1 MVISEEQSEIV
12 IHPPTES
19 RVPRKRGSRA
29 GQRPASRN
37 LKRCI
42 DILGSAA
49 LILVFSP
56 ILLVVGLLVAIDDGW
71 PILHRR
77 RVVGEHGEF
86 DALKFRT
93 MRRDADAILNA
104 DPVLRAEFER
114 NFKLKNDPRITR
126 SGAILR
132 KFSLD
137 ELPQLFNVLV
147 GQMSLVGPRMF
158 TAKELHKYGP
168 YQSVVLSVRPGLT
181 GYWQVNGRQ
190 NVTYDERVKMD
201 VYYIENWSLY
211 ADVKILL
218 MTPLKV
224 FRREG
229 AY

>member
-1 MVISEEQSEIV
+1 MVVSEQQSELAGA
-12 IHPPTES
+12 ES
-19 RVPRKRGSRA
+19 RAALKPAARA
-29 GQRPASRN
+29 AGFSMQRA
-37 LKRCI
+37 LKRLL
-42 DILGSAA
+42 DIVGSAA
-49 LILVFSP
+49 LILVLSP
-56 ILLVVGLLVAIDDGW
+56 LFALVALFVLLDDGW
-71 PILHRR
+71 PLIHRR
-77 RVVGEHGEF
+77 RCVGEHGEF

-126 SGAILR
+126 SGKILR

-137 ELPQLFNVLV
+137 ELPQLFNVLI

-158 TAKELHKYGP
+158 TRRELPKYAE
-168 YQSVVLSVRPGLT
+168 YKDLVLSVRPGLT

-190 NVTYDERVKMD
+190 NVSYDERVRMD
-201 VYYIENWSLY
+201 VYYIEHWSLFS
-211 ADVKILL
+211 DLKILFL
-218 MTPLKV
+218 TPLKV

>member
-1 MVISEEQSEIV
+1 MVISEQQSEIF
-12 IHPPTES
+12 ISSPTES
-19 RVPRKRGSRA
+19 RVPLKRTARA
-29 GQRPASRN
+29 GQRSISRN
-37 LKRCI
+37 LKRCM
-42 DILGSAA
+42 DILGSAV
-49 LILVFSP
+49 LIIIFSP
-56 ILLVVGLLVAIDDGW
+56 ILLLVGLLVAIDDGW

-77 RVVGEHGEF
+77 RCVSANGEF

-104 DPVLRAEFER
+104 DPVLRAEFEL

-137 ELPQLFNVLV
+137 ELPQLFNVLA

-158 TAKELHKYGP
+158 TAKELDKYGP
-168 YQSVVLSVRPGLT
+168 YKDLVRSVRPGLT

-190 NVTYDERVKMD
+190 TVSYDERVKMD
-201 VYYIENWSLY
+201 VYYIENWSLF

-218 MTPLKV
+218 LTPLKV

>member
-12 IHPPTES
+12 VSSPSEPLVPVKRISPANQMSVS
-19 RVPRKRGSRA
+19 RI
-29 GQRPASRN
+29 

-49 LILVFSP
+49 LIAIFSP
-56 ILLVVGLLVAIDDGW
+56 LFLIVGLLVAIDDGW
-71 PILHRR
+71 PIIHRR
-77 RVVGEHGEF
+77 RCLGEHGEF

-114 NFKLKNDPRITR
+114 NFKLKNDPRITK

-158 TAKELHKYGP
+158 TAKELDKYGP
-168 YQSVVLSVRPGLT
+168 YKDLVLSVRPGVT

-190 NVTYDERVKMD
+190 NVSYDERVKMD

-211 ADVKILL
+211 ADLKIMLL
-218 MTPLKV
+218 TPLKV

-229 AY
+229 AF